1 MKLRP
6 WAAFWVGVAVLA
18 ACDGDKGPM
27 EQQGGDLDDRI
38 EQTAKVA
45 SELEQAAT
53 SGQGE

>member
-38 EQTAKVA
+38 EQTSKVA